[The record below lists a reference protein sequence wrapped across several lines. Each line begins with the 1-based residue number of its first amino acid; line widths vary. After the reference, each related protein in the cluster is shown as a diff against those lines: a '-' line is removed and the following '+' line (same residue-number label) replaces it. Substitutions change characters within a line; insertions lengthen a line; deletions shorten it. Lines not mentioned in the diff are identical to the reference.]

1 MAEDTYT
8 AFMQLLKEDTRY
20 RMEAYQFVR
29 EALSYGQRFQQQD
42 EELDDDLDDELA
54 EAFGEV
60 EDLELS
66 AYDDDDDDEDDLDDE
81 ELEDDEDDLE
91 DEEELLDDP
100 DLWEEAEESERHLT
114 GQVLC
119 QAIREYALQQ
129 YGLLAKT
136 VLNSWGIYTTGDFGE
151 IVYNL
156 IGIGMMR
163 KSKSDR
169 REDFDDQYDFEDAFV
184 KNFEFEL
191 SEEPGQ
197 A

>member
-1 MAEDTYT
+1 MSEDTYS
-8 AFMQLLKEDTRY
+8 AFMQLLKDDPRY

-29 EALSYGQRFQQQD
+29 EALSFGQRYQEEQD
-42 EELDDDLDDELA
+42 EEPSEEEEDLD
-54 EAFGEV
+54 
-60 EDLELS
+60 LECFEEEI
-66 AYDDDDDDEDDLDDE
+66 D
-81 ELEDDEDDLE
+81 ELEDDLE
-91 DEEELLDDP
+91 GWEEEEDV
-100 DLWEEAEESERHLT
+100 ERHLT

-119 QAIREYALQQ
+119 QAIRQYAQQQ
-129 YGLLAKT
+129 YGLLAKV
-136 VLNSWGIYTTGDFGE
+136 VLNSWGIHTTGDFGE

-184 KNFEFEL
+184 KNFDFQL
-191 SEEPGQ
+191 SEESGQ

>member
-1 MAEDTYT
+1 MSEDTYS
-8 AFMQLLKEDTRY
+8 AFMQLLKDDPRY

-29 EALSYGQRFQQQD
+29 EALSFGQRYQEEEDDLGDD
-42 EELDDDLDDELA
+42 EADDLDLECYEEDDDLDNDLDDDLSDDLD
-54 EAFGEV
+54 
-60 EDLELS
+60 EDLE
-66 AYDDDDDDEDDLDDE
+66 DWEPEEDV
-81 ELEDDEDDLE
+81 
-91 DEEELLDDP
+91 
-100 DLWEEAEESERHLT
+100 ERHLT

-119 QAIREYALQQ
+119 QAIRQYALQQ
-129 YGLLAKT
+129 YGLLAKV
-136 VLNSWGIYTTGDFGE
+136 VLNSWGIHTTGDFGE

-156 IGIGMMR
+156 IGINMMK

-191 SEEPGQ
+191 SEESGP